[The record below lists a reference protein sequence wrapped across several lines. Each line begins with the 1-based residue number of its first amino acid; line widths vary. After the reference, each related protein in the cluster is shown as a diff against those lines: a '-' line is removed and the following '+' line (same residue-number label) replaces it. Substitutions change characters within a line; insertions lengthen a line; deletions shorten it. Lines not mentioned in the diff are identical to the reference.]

1 MAKVKD
7 PWTGDIFE
15 IPTVDIV
22 IPGESHYAREISETV
37 ALMLAESG
45 IKDRYQISAEVSRMA
60 EKDVSKHM
68 LDAYCSPAR
77 LDHAFPFWLAPIF
90 ETVCQ
95 SHLLTNWLVAKRG
108 GRVAYG
114 VDALDSE
121 IGKLEMLKEDMLKDI
136 NGKLKELKRI
146 KSKADSDE

>member
-1 MAKVKD
+1 MAKRD
-7 PWTGDIFE
+7 PFTADIFE

-37 ALMLAESG
+37 SLMLAESG
-45 IKDRYQISAEVSRMA
+45 IKDRYAMSAEVSRMA
-60 EKDVSKHM
+60 EKDISKYM

-114 VDALDSE
+114 VDALDAE
-121 IGKLEMLKEDMLKDI
+121 IGKLELMKEEMLKEM
-136 NGKLKELKRI
+136 NSKLKQLKQL
-146 KSKADSDE
+146 KNKVDHDE